1 MRVSLILA
9 GVILF
14 LSSCAGVN
22 NTPTQISDLN
32 LLDYGLMKIN
42 VKKTIEKS
50 TTASGK
56 YNVTDGVEF
65 IETTSNITAKKKTT
79 FGIKYQVN
87 GTPTGRK
94 VDLTV
99 KIIHPKIKGKT
110 VSTAKVKGTIGSWR
124 STFYTFDEDY
134 ELVEG
139 EWRIQV
145 WFENSMLL
153 EKAFM
158 VRK

>member
-1 MRVSLILA
+1 MRVSIFLTTI
-9 GVILF
+9 VLF

-22 NTPTQISDLN
+22 SPPTQISDIK

-42 VKKTIEKS
+42 VKETIEKS

-65 IETTSNITAKKKTT
+65 LERTTNITAKKKNT

-87 GTPTGRK
+87 GTPAGRK
-94 VDLTV
+94 VDLTLKV
-99 KIIHPKIKGKT
+99 IHPKIKGKT
-110 VSTAKVKGTIGSWR
+110 LSSARVKGTIGSWR
-124 STFYTFDEDY
+124 SSFYTFDKDY

-139 EWRIQV
+139 EWKMQV
-145 WFENSMLL
+145 WFESSMLL
-153 EKAFM
+153 EKTFT
-158 VRK
+158 VNK